1 MAANEMPHS
10 IEAEQALI
18 GVIINDPN
26 EIIKMSEKI
35 HPEFFYDQTNKL
47 LYQALVDLH
56 HRHVSIDLFT
66 LKEQLVANE
75 SLLLIGGMEYVVD
88 LTESVSMAVNIEEYA
103 NIVYEKYLIRE
114 TIKRS
119 SKILQ
124 NGYEAKDSA
133 SLIEL
138 AEKEIFDLGK
148 MTRSEE
154 FVNWN
159 DLIATSHEEF
169 KKRVA
174 MGGVKMRGLATGFAN
189 LDRMTNGL
197 NKTDL
202 IILAARPSVGK
213 TAFALNIARNVAANT
228 NNNNASVAFFSLE
241 MGAEQLLTRVLAMQ
255 CAVPIGN
262 LFTGKVTPEEEEQV
276 YYGYEKLNELNIH
289 IDETPGIK
297 IGELK
302 SKCRKLKI
310 EKGLDLVVIDYLQ
323 LITTANGNGDN
334 RQQEV
339 SEISRELKALAKE
352 LQIPVIALSQL
363 SRGVE
368 QRADKKPMMSD
379 IRESGAI
386 EQDAD
391 IIMMLYRPEYYG
403 DNIELGD
410 EEIYDGKTQLL
421 ISKHR
426 NGATG
431 ELEFKF
437 QKEINKFLSVD
448 NSIE

>member
-1 MAANEMPHS
+1 MANKKMPHS

-18 GVIINDPN
+18 GSIINDPN
-26 EIIKMSEKI
+26 EIVKMSEKI

-47 LYQALVDLH
+47 IYQALVDLH
-56 HRHVSIDLFT
+56 RNHINIDLFT
-66 LKEQLVANE
+66 LKEQLEKNE
-75 SLLLIGGMEYVVD
+75 SLLLIGGMEYVVE
-88 LTESVSMAVNIEEYA
+88 LTEMVSFAINIEEYS

-114 TIKRS
+114 TINRS
-119 SKILQ
+119 AKILQ
-124 NGYEAKDSA
+124 SGYEAKDSA
-133 SLIEL
+133 ELIEL

-148 MTRSEE
+148 LTRSEE
-154 FVNWN
+154 FINWQ
-159 DLIATSHEEF
+159 DLIKHSHEEF

-174 MGGVKMRGLATGFAN
+174 MGGVKMRGLATGFKN
-189 LDRMTNGL
+189 LDRLTNGL
-197 NKTDL
+197 QKSDL
-202 IILAARPSVGK
+202 IIIAARPSVGK
-213 TAFALNIARNVAANT
+213 TAFVLNLARNVAANT
-228 NNNNASVAFFSLE
+228 NNNNASVAIFSLE
-241 MGAEQLLTRVLAMQ
+241 MGADQLLTRMLAMQ
-255 CAVPIGN
+255 SAVPIGN
-262 LFTGKVTPEEEEQV
+262 LFTGKVSPDEEEQV
-276 YYGYEKLNELNIH
+276 YYGYEKLNEYNIH

-302 SKCRKLKI
+302 SKCRKLKL
-310 EKGLDLVVIDYLQ
+310 ERGLDLIAIDYLQ
-323 LITTANGNGDN
+323 LITTATGGDN

-352 LQIPVIALSQL
+352 LQVPVIALSQL

-403 DNIELGD
+403 DNIELGE
-410 EEIYDGKTQLL
+410 EEIYEGKTQLL

-437 QKEINKFLSVD
+437 QKEINKFIAVD
-448 NSIE
+448 QFVE

>member
-1 MAANEMPHS
+1 MANKQMPHS

-18 GVIINDPN
+18 GAIINDPN
-26 EIIKMSEKI
+26 EIVKMSEKI
-35 HPEFFYDQTNKL
+35 HPQFFYDQTNKL
-47 LYQALVDLH
+47 IYQALVDLH
-56 HRHVSIDLFT
+56 HHHINIDLFT
-66 LKEQLVANE
+66 LKEQLEKNE
-75 SLLLIGGMEYVVD
+75 SLLLIGGMEYVVE
-88 LTESVSMAVNIEEYA
+88 LTEMVSFAINIEEYS

-114 TIKRS
+114 TINRS

-124 NGYEAKDSA
+124 SGYDAKDSA
-133 SLIEL
+133 ELIEL
-138 AEKEIFDLGK
+138 AEKEIFELGK

-154 FVNWN
+154 FINWQ
-159 DLIATSHEEF
+159 DLIKNSHEEF
-169 KKRVA
+169 KNRVA
-174 MGGVKMRGLATGFAN
+174 QGGVKMRGLATGFKN

-197 NKTDL
+197 QKSDL
-202 IILAARPSVGK
+202 IIIAARPSVGK
-213 TAFALNIARNVAANT
+213 TAFVLNLARNVAANT
-228 NNNNASVAFFSLE
+228 NNNNASVAIFSLE
-241 MGAEQLLTRVLAMQ
+241 MGADQLLTRMLAMQ
-255 CAVPIGN
+255 SAVPIGN
-262 LFTGKVTPEEEEQV
+262 LFTGKVTTEEEEQV
-276 YYGYEKLNELNIH
+276 YYGYEKLNEYNIH

-310 EKGLDLVVIDYLQ
+310 EQGLDLIAIDYLQ
-323 LITTANGNGDN
+323 LITTATGGDN

-352 LQIPVIALSQL
+352 LQVPVIALSQL

-403 DNIELGD
+403 DNIEVGE

-421 ISKHR
+421 ITKHR

-437 QKEINKFLSVD
+437 QKEINKFIAIDQYV
-448 NSIE
+448 E

>member
-1 MAANEMPHS
+1 MANNEMPHS

-35 HPEFFYDQTNKL
+35 HPEYFYDQTNKL
-47 LYQALVDLH
+47 LYQALIDLH
-56 HRHVSIDLFT
+56 TRHVNIDLFT
-66 LKEQLVANE
+66 LKEQLVTNE
-75 SLLLIGGMEYVVD
+75 SLMLIGGMEYVVD
-88 LTESVSMAVNIEEYA
+88 LTESVSMAVNIDEYA
-103 NIVYEKYLIRE
+103 NIVYEKFLIRE

-119 SKILQ
+119 SAILQ
-124 NGYEAKDSA
+124 NGYNAKDSA
-133 SLIEL
+133 SLIEF

-154 FVNWN
+154 FINWN
-159 DLIATSHEEF
+159 DLISKSHEEF

-174 MGGVKMRGLATGFAN
+174 MGGVKMRGLSTGFAN
-189 LDRMTNGL
+189 LDRLTNGL

-202 IILAARPSVGK
+202 IIIAARPSVGK
-213 TAFALNIARNVAANT
+213 TAFALNLARNVAANT
-228 NNNNASVAFFSLE
+228 NNNDASVAFFSLE

-255 CAVPIGN
+255 CAVPISN
-262 LFTGKVTPEEEEQV
+262 LFTGRVSAEEEEQV

-310 EKGLDLVVIDYLQ
+310 EQGLDMVVIDYLQ
-323 LITTANGNGDN
+323 LITTANGGDN

-339 SEISRELKALAKE
+339 SEISRELKAMAKE

-391 IIMMLYRPEYYG
+391 LIMMLYRPEYYG